1 MHYVFLTF
9 IALVIQETL
18 KRKQNTD
25 KNNERTMANK
35 REPNSSTARNCSG
48 QWMYQKTK
56 RCGISESKKKGSWLK
71 RARES

>member
-25 KNNERTMANK
+25 KNNERTMANMS
-35 REPNSSTARNCSG
+35 EPKSSTARK
-48 QWMYQKTK
+48 M
-56 RCGISESKKKGSWLK
+56 
-71 RARES
+71 

>member
-25 KNNERTMANK
+25 KHNERTMANMS
-35 REPNSSTARNCSG
+35 EPNSSTARK
-48 QWMYQKTK
+48 M
-56 RCGISESKKKGSWLK
+56 
-71 RARES
+71 

>member
-25 KNNERTMANK
+25 KNKERTMANK
-35 REPNSSTARNCSG
+35 REPNSSTARR
-48 QWMYQKTK
+48 M
-56 RCGISESKKKGSWLK
+56 
-71 RARES
+71 

>member
-18 KRKQNTD
+18 KRKQNAD

-56 RCGISESKKKGSWLK
+56 RCGISESKKRKLVKKS
-71 RARES
+71 S